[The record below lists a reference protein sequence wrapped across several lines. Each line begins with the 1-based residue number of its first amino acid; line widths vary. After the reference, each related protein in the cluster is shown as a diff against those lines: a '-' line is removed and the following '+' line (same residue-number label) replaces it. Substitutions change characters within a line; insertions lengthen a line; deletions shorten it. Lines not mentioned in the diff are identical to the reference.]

1 MCAED
6 LLVIIL
12 GWGTLSPYERF
23 SISPKCQGALQS
35 ASAANT
41 VQLEDSRRAQI
52 LEFIKA
58 NPGAHLRGIK
68 RELNLAMGVLQY
80 HLQRLEKDQAIISHR
95 RGLYKRFYKRLDFEV
110 EEQEILGVLFQET
123 ERDLLLYLLKTPDAT
138 QKELSE
144 FARISASSTSWHMKR
159 LVEAGLVKAR
169 RQGSF
174 VYYMVKGDPVKILRL
189 LKSYHPRIWERWA
202 GRLADLLA

>member
-1 MCAED
+1 
-6 LLVIIL
+6 
-12 GWGTLSPYERF
+12 
-23 SISPKCQGALQS
+23 
-35 ASAANT
+35 
-41 VQLEDSRRAQI
+41 LEDSRRVQI

-58 NPGAHLRGIK
+58 NPGSHLRGIK

-80 HLQRLEKDQAIISHR
+80 HLRRLEKDQSIISRR

-144 FARISASSTSWHMKR
+144 FAHISASSTSWHMKR
-159 LVEAGLVKAR
+159 LVEAGLVKSR

-174 VYYMVKGDPVKILRL
+174 VYYVAKGDPVKILTL

-202 GRLADLLA
+202 ERLAHLLA